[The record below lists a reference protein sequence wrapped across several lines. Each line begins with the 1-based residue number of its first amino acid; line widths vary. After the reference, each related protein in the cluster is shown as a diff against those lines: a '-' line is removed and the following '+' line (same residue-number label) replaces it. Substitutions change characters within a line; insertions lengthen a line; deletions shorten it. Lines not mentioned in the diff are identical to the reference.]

1 MTEITSIGKLG
12 PLVTSQGRSETHP
25 PSDPLSLAEHET
37 SDPFPI
43 SDADAE
49 FLKTLGTEYDPAP
62 LTVSFTSDGEA
73 FVGTGSYVGVLT
85 LPSGVQIEIA
95 PKQTVT
101 RLLWALQYA
110 FDTPVDSP
118 TLETEL
124 AGASSFFDVIGV
136 LFQAEL
142 QQVLNQGLNR
152 EYTRTQDVRK
162 HVQGRITVQRQLQR
176 PTAVTT
182 DFAVE
187 YDEFT
192 ADNLLNQSVLAAV
205 CVLLQLVNDETLLSR
220 LRHQEQRLREFVSV
234 KPISLASVDRIEL
247 SRLNDHYETL
257 LELTKTVLAR
267 DFFED
272 ITAGDRRSLALFVN
286 MNEVF
291 ERIVERAFRNAA
303 TTLGGLTVSGQASIP
318 NIVEGPH
325 AVSMRPDVLVERT
338 DGSPVTVLDAKWKT
352 GSVSSGDV
360 YQLTSYILA
369 LGTPGALIYPAH
381 SGRETGQSRVDGEF
395 PLQSVELATNA
406 AVTSFDDYA
415 KAIERSARVHLE
427 TVV

>member
-1 MTEITSIGKLG
+1 MTDITSIGKLG
-12 PLVTSQGRSETHP
+12 PLVASPKEIETVP

-37 SDPFPI
+37 SEPFPV

-73 FVGTGSYVGVLT
+73 FIGTGSHVGVLT
-85 LPSGVQIEIA
+85 LPSGVQIEIG
-95 PKQTVT
+95 PKQSVT

-136 LFQAEL
+136 LFHAEL
-142 QQVLNQGLNR
+142 QRVLDQGLNR
-152 EYTRTQDVRK
+152 EYTRTQDVQE
-162 HVQGRITVQRQLQR
+162 HVQGRINVQRQLQR
-176 PTAVTT
+176 STAVTT

-205 CVLLQLVNDETLLSR
+205 RILLQLVNDDALLSR
-220 LRHQEQRLREFVSV
+220 LRQQEQRLREFVSV
-234 KPISLASVDRIEL
+234 ESVSLAAVNRIEL

-257 LELTKTVLAR
+257 LELTETVLAR
-267 DFFED
+267 EFFED

-286 MNEVF
+286 MNDVF
-291 ERIVERAFRNAA
+291 ERVVERAFRNAA
-303 TTLGGLTVSGQASIP
+303 TTLGGLSVSGQASIP
-318 NIVEGPH
+318 NIVDGPH
-325 AVSMRPDVLVERT
+325 AVSMRPDVLVERD
-338 DGSPVTVLDAKWKT
+338 DGSPVTVIDAKWKT

-369 LGTPGALIYPAH
+369 LETPGALVYPSHA
-381 SGRETGQSRVDGEF
+381 GDETGQSRVDGEF

-406 AVTSFDDYA
+406 AVASYDDYA
-415 KAIERSARVHLE
+415 AAIEQSARTYLE
-427 TVV
+427 TIL